1 MRVNGL
7 ELVFKQLRRMQN
19 FAFITLANF
28 CSFREHLNGHVQAI
42 AVHAVYK
49 FTVDNFFP
57 FENILFLFKW
67 GSATGND
74 GNNPMLDHARF

>member
-42 AVHAVYK
+42 AAHAERYK
-49 FTVDNFFP
+49 FTIDN
-57 FENILFLFKW
+57 LF
-67 GSATGND
+67 
-74 GNNPMLDHARF
+74 